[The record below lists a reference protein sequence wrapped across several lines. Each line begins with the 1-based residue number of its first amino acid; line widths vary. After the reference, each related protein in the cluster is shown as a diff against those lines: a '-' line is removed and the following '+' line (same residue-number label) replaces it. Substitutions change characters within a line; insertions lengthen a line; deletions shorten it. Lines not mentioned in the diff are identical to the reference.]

1 MISLKD
7 YAREK
12 GVSYE
17 AVRKQVTRYKDE
29 LEGHITKENRTQY
42 LDDAAVEFLNH
53 KRATNPVILMEA
65 SRDDEV
71 QRLTDENKALLLKV
85 AELQDALLREKDA
98 VKLLQEDKIALLEDK
113 QQSRPWWKF
122 WG

>member
-53 KRATNPVILMEA
+53 KRATNSVILMEA

>member
-53 KRATNPVILMEA
+53 KRATNPVVLMEA